1 MAMFKAP
8 KIAQLN
14 FTVGDIEGNTAR
26 ILEVARGNEL
36 VVFSEMCITGYPAE
50 DLWLKPGFIKKEQD
64 ALAKITKLAKC
75 PIIIGAS
82 NTDGEKLYN
91 AAYYINNGKA
101 ELVARKCSLPNYGV
115 FDDKRYFYGDK
126 FLKLLPDG
134 TGVLVCEDIWQD
146 SRIDEIKAA
155 GAKAIIA
162 INASPYEFDKYKHR
176 HEIAKRAGVPFLY
189 VNNIGGQDELVFDGA
204 SFYYDGKTFK
214 TAPAFEEFAG
224 YIDGVAPI
232 LSKEESNYK
241 AICLGL
247 RDYVHK
253 NGFKKVLLGVSGGID
268 SALVAA
274 LAVDS
279 LGKENVR
286 GVILPTKYSS
296 KITMEDAYGVCKAL
310 GIGHEEHEVWDH
322 YKQEE
327 GLTAENMQSR
337 TRGLMLMALS
347 NKHNELLLTTG
358 NKSEIAVGYCTIY
371 GDMNGAFNPIKDL
384 YKTEVY
390 DMVKHRGGLPERV
403 LTKAP
408 TAELRDNQT
417 DQDSL
422 PPYDI
427 LDGILRQLVE
437 EYKIAEE
444 VTGYDMAIVQKVAKL
459 IKISEFKRRQSA
471 PGPKLSAI
479 AFGKDWRMPISSKF

>member
-1 MAMFKAP
+1 MFKPP

-14 FTVGDIEGNTAR
+14 FTVGDIEGNTAK
-26 ILEVARGNEL
+26 ILAAAKGNEL

-50 DLWLKPGFIKKEQD
+50 DLWLKDGFIKKEQE
-64 ALAKITKLAKC
+64 ALAKITKMAQA

-82 NTDGEKLYN
+82 HVDGDKLYN
-91 AAYYINNGKA
+91 SAYYIHNGKA
-101 ELVARKCSLPNYGV
+101 EVVAHKCNLPNYGV
-115 FDDKRYFYGDK
+115 FDDKRYFTGDK
-126 FLKLLPDG
+126 FIKPLPDG
-134 TGVLVCEDIWQD
+134 TVVLVCEDVWKSQ
-146 SRIDEIKAA
+146 RIDEAKAA
-155 GAKAIIA
+155 GAKAIIS
-162 INASPYEFDKYKHR
+162 INASPYEYGKYKQR
-176 HEIAKRAGVPFLY
+176 HELAQKAGLPFVY
-189 VNNIGGQDELVFDGA
+189 VNNVGGQDEILFDGA
-204 SFYYDGKTFK
+204 SFYFDSKIIK
-214 TAPAFEEFAG
+214 TAPAFEEFTG
-224 YIDGVAPI
+224 IIDSVAPVY
-232 LSKEESNYK
+232 SKEESNYR
-241 AICLGL
+241 AMCLGL
-247 RDYVHK
+247 KDYVHK

-274 LAVDS
+274 IAADA

-286 GVILPTKYSS
+286 GTILPTKYSS

-310 GIGHEEHEVWDH
+310 GIPHEEHEVWDH

-390 DMVKHRGGLPERV
+390 DVVRWRGGLPERV

-427 LDGILRQLVE
+427 LDGILRQLIE
-437 EYKIAEE
+437 GRKIAEE
-444 VTGYDMAIVQKVAKL
+444 VTGYEVATVQKVARL
-459 IKISEFKRRQSA
+459 VKISEFKRRQAA
-471 PGPKLSAI
+471 PGVKLTSV
-479 AFGKDWRMPISSKF
+479 AFGKDWRMPLSNKFI